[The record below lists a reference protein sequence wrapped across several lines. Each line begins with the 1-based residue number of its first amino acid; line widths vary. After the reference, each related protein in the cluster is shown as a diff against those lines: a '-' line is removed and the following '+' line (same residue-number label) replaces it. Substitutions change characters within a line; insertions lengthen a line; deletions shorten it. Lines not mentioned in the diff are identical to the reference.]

1 MCNICNLDDLNHLR
15 YCSPK
20 YLNKPTFPHFTVA
33 VHSWQI
39 NLLLGDL
46 EKRSRGKV
54 VIVCTGYG
62 PQIMADYWRKSRCG
76 WAGHFI
82 YSTHIHTSIK
92 TKPNPHDLFLKI

>member
-46 EKRSRGKV
+46 EKREEEREAIWKRERRGKRRHN
-54 VIVCTGYG
+54 Y
-62 PQIMADYWRKSRCG
+62 
-76 WAGHFI
+76 
-82 YSTHIHTSIK
+82 
-92 TKPNPHDLFLKI
+92 LKNN